1 MRPRPRY
8 AYENES
14 AVICEYKENDCV
26 SHPGIYHLNAGL
38 IVSATA
44 LSVYYAQSA
53 AMANTLTAFT
63 GTDRSVEFQV
73 SGVQNKETFYELQ
86 NALNSYG
93 KEVQTITLLSEENDA
108 FDIIGIYSDKPRYI
122 QLEAG
127 EWLEESGDIIVPYQ
141 FLDGELSS
149 MIGQKYSINA
159 QEYTVCGV
167 YNQNTYT
174 PDQFSYRRM
183 NASSFSGAGVAQPDS
198 LSERDVAAVFMSYSV
213 LFRTTIP

>member
-1 MRPRPRY
+1 MKMSRLLFANIRKMIVCHTP
-8 AYENES
+8 
-14 AVICEYKENDCV
+14 VFI
-26 SHPGIYHLNAGL
+26 ILMLGL

-108 FDIIGIYSDKPRYI
+108 FDIRYI
-122 QLEAG
+122 L
-127 EWLEESGDIIVPYQ
+127 
-141 FLDGELSS
+141 
-149 MIGQKYSINA
+149 
-159 QEYTVCGV
+159 
-167 YNQNTYT
+167 
-174 PDQFSYRRM
+174 
-183 NASSFSGAGVAQPDS
+183 
-198 LSERDVAAVFMSYSV
+198 
-213 LFRTTIP
+213 